1 MMRLI
6 QQITLLLRISAAPNT
21 LMEYVGDLPG
31 KLRKTTEM
39 IARWDQEI
47 VAVGV
52 RHAVILN
59 AYADA
64 IRKAMPDR
72 PLFLVTGATT
82 KLCQTACAA
91 KNAPGEQKRNPALH
105 TAEPSK
111 LCQLRVCE

>member
-1 MMRLI
+1 
-6 QQITLLLRISAAPNT
+6 
-21 LMEYVGDLPG
+21 
-31 KLRKTTEM
+31 M

-64 IRKAMPDR
+64 IRKAMPER

>member
-21 LMEYVGDLPG
+21 LIEYVGDLPG

-52 RHAVILN
+52 RHTVILN

-82 KLCQTACAA
+82 SFA
-91 KNAPGEQKRNPALH
+91 KRRALRKRSGRAKRNPALH